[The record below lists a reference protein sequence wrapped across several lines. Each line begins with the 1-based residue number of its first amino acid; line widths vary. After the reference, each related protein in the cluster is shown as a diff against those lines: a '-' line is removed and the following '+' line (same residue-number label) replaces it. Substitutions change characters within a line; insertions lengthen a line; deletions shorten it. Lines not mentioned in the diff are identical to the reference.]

1 MDNVTIGIVTTEQ
14 IINDKKYECVSKNNI
29 KYLNNKCNYIGI
41 MLYDKY
47 NYIDTSILD
56 KLDGI
61 IFQGGIDIYP
71 YYNQILEY
79 AINHNIP
86 VLGICMGMQLIG
98 LYSVNGNDED
108 LVKINN
114 HYNTNHLIKNK
125 ENSLLYKLYGEVM
138 EVNSRHN
145 YTLDSVKLPFVIG
158 SVSEDNVIEEI
169 EYIDD
174 KHFVIGVQFH
184 PEDMDNTT
192 KLYNYFIK
200 ECLNRKNNRTWLNL
214 SSFLYY

>member
-41 MLYDKY
+41 MLYEKY

-86 VLGICMGMQLIG
+86 VLGICMGMQLMG
-98 LYSVNGNDED
+98 LYSVNGKDED

-125 ENSLLYKLYGEVM
+125 ENSLLYKIYGEVM

-145 YTLDSVKLPFVIG
+145 YALDSVNLPFVIG

-200 ECLNRKNNRTWLNL
+200 ECLNRKNNGT
-214 SSFLYY
+214 

>member
-86 VLGICMGMQLIG
+86 VLGICMGMQLTG
-98 LYSVNGNDED
+98 LYSVNGKDED
-108 LVKINN
+108 LVKISN

-145 YTLDSVKLPFVIG
+145 YALDSVNLPFVIG

-200 ECLNRKNNRTWLNL
+200 ECLNRKNNRT
-214 SSFLYY
+214 

>member
-47 NYIDTSILD
+47 NYIDTSILE

-86 VLGICMGMQLIG
+86 VLGICMVMQLIG
-98 LYSVNGNDED
+98 LYSVNGKDED

-138 EVNSRHN
+138 EVNSRHS
-145 YTLDSVKLPFVIG
+145 YALDNVKLPFVIG

-200 ECLNRKNNRTWLNL
+200 ECLNRKNNRT
-214 SSFLYY
+214 

>member
-86 VLGICMGMQLIG
+86 VLGICMGMQLMG

-114 HYNTNHLIKNK
+114 HYNTNHLI
-125 ENSLLYKLYGEVM
+125 
-138 EVNSRHN
+138 
-145 YTLDSVKLPFVIG
+145 T
-158 SVSEDNVIEEI
+158 
-169 EYIDD
+169 
-174 KHFVIGVQFH
+174 
-184 PEDMDNTT
+184 
-192 KLYNYFIK
+192 
-200 ECLNRKNNRTWLNL
+200 
-214 SSFLYY
+214 

>member
-86 VLGICMGMQLIG
+86 VLGICMGMQLMG

-200 ECLNRKNNRTWLNL
+200 ECLNRKNNRT
-214 SSFLYY
+214 

>member
-1 MDNVTIGIVTTEQ
+1 MNNVTIGIITTEQ
-14 IINDKKYECVSKNNI
+14 IINNKNYECISKNNI

-47 NYIDTSILD
+47 NYIDTNILE

-86 VLGICMGMQLIG
+86 VLGICMGMQLMG
-98 LYSVNGNDED
+98 LYSVNGIEED

-114 HYNTNHLIKNK
+114 HFDTNHLIKNK
-125 ENSLLYKLYGEVM
+125 ENSLLYKLYGEIM

-145 YTLDSVKLPFVIG
+145 YTLDNVSFPFVIG
-158 SVSEDNVIEEI
+158 SLSEDNVIEEI

-174 KHFVIGVQFH
+174 NHFVVGIQFH
-184 PEDMDNTT
+184 PEDMDNTS

-200 ECLNRKNNRTWLNL
+200 ECLNRKNNRT
-214 SSFLYY
+214 